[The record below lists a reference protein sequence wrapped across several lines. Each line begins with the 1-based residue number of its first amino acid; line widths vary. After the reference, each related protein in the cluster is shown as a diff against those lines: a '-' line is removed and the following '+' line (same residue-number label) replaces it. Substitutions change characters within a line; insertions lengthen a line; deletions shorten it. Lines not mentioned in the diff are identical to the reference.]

1 MKLFAIC
8 NYIFY
13 LFYYQLERKTM
24 VFQMLLHPDSVDRLF
39 GLFVRGGMIEESV
52 WGARVGGITSA

>member
-1 MKLFAIC
+1 
-8 NYIFY
+8 
-13 LFYYQLERKTM
+13 M